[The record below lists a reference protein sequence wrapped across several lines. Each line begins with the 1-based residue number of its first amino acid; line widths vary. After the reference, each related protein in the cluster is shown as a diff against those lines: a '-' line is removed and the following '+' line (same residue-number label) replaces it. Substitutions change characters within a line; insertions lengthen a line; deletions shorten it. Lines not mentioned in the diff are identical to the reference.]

1 MINNLHAE
9 GAELS
14 HTLMAPMS
22 LHSAGSKACNRGSL
36 ASGTF
41 FWAEVEHHYL
51 DAGSWPSF
59 GAFLAESLGQD
70 GSIGRLGL

>member
-1 MINNLHAE
+1 MISTLHAE

-36 ASGTF
+36 ASGSF
-41 FWAEVEHHYL
+41 FWAKVEHHHL

-59 GAFLAESLGQD
+59 GAFLEKTLGQE
-70 GSIGRLGL
+70 GSIGRLGM